1 MNRAYNNNS
10 MAAILIFN
18 FAKVITITID
28 MFGFCY
34 KRFCSDYSPTKLLL
48 LRGGIFSHIDIL
60 LVLHLKILT

>member
-48 LRGGIFSHIDIL
+48 LRGGYFQPYRHSSCFAP
-60 LVLHLKILT
+60 

>member
-48 LRGGIFSHIDIL
+48 LRGGVFSAI
-60 LVLHLKILT
+60 